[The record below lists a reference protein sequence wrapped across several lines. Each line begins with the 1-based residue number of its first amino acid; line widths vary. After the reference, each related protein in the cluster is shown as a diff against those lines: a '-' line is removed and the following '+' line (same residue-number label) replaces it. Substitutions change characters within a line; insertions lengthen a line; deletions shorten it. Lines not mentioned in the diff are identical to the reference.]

1 MQAVTDR
8 YGAAKLTT
16 IRRDFGLLRTAIR
29 AHDSEAT
36 ETAWL
41 DCERWLGCIEARSVE
56 EHRRIADWRAIL
68 AEVTD
73 SLAAEIA
80 ASHPVQADGTRHPVT
95 LRLYERDMIEV
106 DAARAVL
113 AEMDAVL
120 GRGD

>member
-1 MQAVTDR
+1 MIDR
-8 YGAAKLTT
+8 YGAVKLST
-16 IRRDFGLLRTAIR
+16 IRRDFSILRTAIR

-36 ETAWL
+36 EAAWL
-41 DCERWLGCIEARSVE
+41 NCERWLGCVEALNVE
-56 EHRRIADWRAIL
+56 EHRRVADWRAIL